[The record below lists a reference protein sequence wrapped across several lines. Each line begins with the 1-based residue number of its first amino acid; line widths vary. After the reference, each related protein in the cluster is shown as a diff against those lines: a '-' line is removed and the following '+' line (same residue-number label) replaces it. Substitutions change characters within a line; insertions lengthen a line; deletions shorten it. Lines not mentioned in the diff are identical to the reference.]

1 MHQDLIQN
9 HRLTEIDYIN
19 GYVSR
24 KGKEFNINTPYNDL
38 LTTLVHAKEQLLI
51 K

>member
-1 MHQDLIQN
+1 MHQDLIQH

-19 GYVSR
+19 GYVSK
-24 KGKEFNINTPYNDL
+24 KGKEFNIPTPYNDL
-38 LTTLVHAKEQLLI
+38 LTTIVHSKEQLLI